1 MKRNITN
8 LLLFLALLPVT
19 GCSDKMAQEESAPVP
34 INLYATGKDL
44 SAVTKATEIVPF
56 GTTIFASTQ
65 SGVYTTLDALYEWKK
80 EANVT
85 KEGYVSFTDNSKPS
99 YPETG
104 GWIYLIAVAP
114 VPQAASIDQ
123 SKGTVTY
130 TLSNTPQ
137 DILYAKEIR
146 GSRWDNQRFSGNTTP
161 ANDKPLV
168 YDHLLTQ
175 LKFKAKKVNNTTK
188 SVKVTKISVK
198 GVKNVLSVPLATG
211 KPVCSGSAQL
221 DLTPA
226 NGVEVSGTL
235 TAIGPLLLPPLES
248 GSYSITVET
257 SIGTFSDVPI
267 TFDKSTP
274 QPFQSGVSHE
284 ITLAISDASLEVVT
298 VKVADWGNQT
308 GGSDLPIN

>member
-34 INLYATGKDL
+34 INLYTTGKDL

-80 EANVT
+80 EANVG
-85 KEGYVSFTDNSKPS
+85 KDGSVSFTDNSKPS

-104 GWIYLIAVAP
+104 GWIYLVAVAP
-114 VPQAASIDQ
+114 QAATIDQ

-146 GSRWDNQRFSGNTTP
+146 GSRWDNQRFSNNTNS

-175 LKFKAKKVNNTTK
+175 LKFKAKKVNNTAK

-198 GVKNVLSVPLATG
+198 NVKNVLSVPLATG
-211 KPVCSGSAQL
+211 KPACSGSAQL

-235 TAIGPLLLPPLES
+235 TAIGSLLLPPLES

-257 SIGTFSDVPI
+257 SIGIFSDVPI
-267 TFDKSTP
+267 TFDKSTL

-298 VKVADWGNQT
+298 VKVADWGDQT

>member
-1 MKRNITN
+1 M
-8 LLLFLALLPVT
+8 
-19 GCSDKMAQEESAPVP
+19 
-34 INLYATGKDL
+34 
-44 SAVTKATEIVPF
+44 PF

-80 EANVT
+80 EANVG
-85 KEGYVSFTDNSKPS
+85 KDGSVSFTDNSKPS

-104 GWIYLIAVAP
+104 GWIYLVAVAP
-114 VPQAASIDQ
+114 QAATIDQ

-146 GSRWDNQRFSGNTTP
+146 GSRWDNQRFSNNTNS

-175 LKFKAKKVNNTTK
+175 LKFKAKKVNNTAK

-198 GVKNVLSVPLATG
+198 NVKNVLSVPLATG
-211 KPVCSGSAQL
+211 KPACSGSAQL

-235 TAIGPLLLPPLES
+235 TAIGSLLLPPLES

-257 SIGTFSDVPI
+257 SIGIFSDVPI
-267 TFDKSTP
+267 TFDKSTL

-298 VKVADWGNQT
+298 VKVADWGDQT

>member
-19 GCSDKMAQEESAPVP
+19 GCSDKMAQEESTPVP

-80 EANVT
+80 EANVG
-85 KEGYVSFTDNSKPS
+85 KDGSVSFTDNSKPS

-104 GWIYLIAVAP
+104 GWIYLVAVAP
-114 VPQAASIDQ
+114 QAATIDQ

-146 GSRWDNQRFSGNTTP
+146 GSRWDNQRFSNNTNS

-175 LKFKAKKVNNTTK
+175 LKFKAKKVNNTAK

-198 GVKNVLSVPLATG
+198 NVKNVLSVPLATG

-235 TAIGPLLLPPLES
+235 TAIGSLLLPPLES

-257 SIGTFSDVPI
+257 SIGIFSDVPI
-267 TFDKSTP
+267 TFDKGTP

>member
-80 EANVT
+80 EANVG
-85 KEGYVSFTDNSKPS
+85 KDGSVSFTDNSKPS

-104 GWIYLIAVAP
+104 GWIYLVAVAP
-114 VPQAASIDQ
+114 QAATIDQ

-146 GSRWDNQRFSGNTTP
+146 GSRWDNQRFSNNTNS

-175 LKFKAKKVNNTTK
+175 LKFKAKKVNNTAK

-198 GVKNVLSVPLATG
+198 NVKNVLSVPLATG
-211 KPVCSGSAQL
+211 KPACSGSAQL

-235 TAIGPLLLPPLES
+235 TAIGSLLLPPLES

-257 SIGTFSDVPI
+257 SIGIFSDVPI
-267 TFDKSTP
+267 TFDKSTL

-298 VKVADWGNQT
+298 VKVADWGDQT

>member
-80 EANVT
+80 EANVG
-85 KEGYVSFTDNSKPS
+85 KDGSVSFTDNSKPS

-104 GWIYLIAVAP
+104 GWIYLDAVAP
-114 VPQAASIDQ
+114 QAATIDQ

-146 GSRWDNQRFSGNTTP
+146 GSRWDNQRFSGNTNS

-175 LKFKAKKVNNTTK
+175 LKFKAKKVNNTAK

-198 GVKNVLSVPLATG
+198 NVKNVLSVPLATG

-235 TAIGPLLLPPLES
+235 TAIGSLLLPPLES

-257 SIGTFSDVPI
+257 SIGIFSDVPI
-267 TFDKSTP
+267 TFDKSTL

-298 VKVADWGNQT
+298 VKVADWGDQT

>member
-65 SGVYTTLDALYEWKK
+65 SGVYTTLDTLYEWKK
-80 EANVT
+80 EANVG
-85 KEGYVSFTDNSKPS
+85 KDGSVSFTDNSKPS

-104 GWIYLIAVAP
+104 GWIYLVAVAP
-114 VPQAASIDQ
+114 QAATIDQ

-146 GSRWDNQRFSGNTTP
+146 GSRWDNQRFSGNTNS

-175 LKFKAKKVNNTTK
+175 LKFKAKKVNNTAK

-198 GVKNVLSVPLATG
+198 NVKNVLSVPLATG

-235 TAIGPLLLPPLES
+235 TAIGSLLLPPLES

-257 SIGTFSDVPI
+257 SIGIFSDVPI
-267 TFDKSTP
+267 TFDKSTL

-298 VKVADWGNQT
+298 VKVADWGDQT

>member
-80 EANVT
+80 EANVG
-85 KEGYVSFTDNSKPS
+85 KDGSVSFTDNSKPS

-104 GWIYLIAVAP
+104 GWIYLVA
-114 VPQAASIDQ
+114 AAPKAATIDQ

-146 GSRWDNQRFSGNTTP
+146 GSRWDNQRFSGNTNS

-175 LKFKAKKVNNTTK
+175 LKFKAKKVNNTAK

-198 GVKNVLSVPLATG
+198 NVKNVLSVPLATG

-235 TAIGPLLLPPLES
+235 TAIGSLLLPPLES

-257 SIGTFSDVPI
+257 SIGIFSDVPI
-267 TFDKSTP
+267 TFDKSTL

>member
-80 EANVT
+80 EANVG
-85 KEGYVSFTDNSKPS
+85 KDGSVSFTDNSKPS

-104 GWIYLIAVAP
+104 GWIYLVAVAP
-114 VPQAASIDQ
+114 QAATIDQ

-146 GSRWDNQRFSGNTTP
+146 GSRWDNQRFSGNTNS

-175 LKFKAKKVNNTTK
+175 LKFKAKKVNNTAK

-198 GVKNVLSVPLATG
+198 NVKNVLSVPLATG
-211 KPVCSGSAQL
+211 KPACSGSAQL
-221 DLTPA
+221 DLPPA

-235 TAIGPLLLPPLES
+235 TAIGSLLLPPLES

-267 TFDKSTP
+267 TFDKSTL

>member
-19 GCSDKMAQEESAPVP
+19 GCSDKMAQEESTPVP

-80 EANVT
+80 EANVG
-85 KEGYVSFTDNSKPS
+85 KDGSVSFTDNSKPS

-104 GWIYLIAVAP
+104 GWIYLVAVAP
-114 VPQAASIDQ
+114 QAATIDQ

-146 GSRWDNQRFSGNTTP
+146 GSRWDNQRFSGNTNS

-175 LKFKAKKVNNTTK
+175 LKFKAKKVNNTAK

-198 GVKNVLSVPLATG
+198 NVKNVLSVPLATG

-235 TAIGPLLLPPLES
+235 TAIGSLLLPPLES

-257 SIGTFSDVPI
+257 SIGIFSDVPI
-267 TFDKSTP
+267 TFDKGTP

-298 VKVADWGNQT
+298 VNVADWGNQT

>member
-80 EANVT
+80 EANVG
-85 KEGYVSFTDNSKPS
+85 KDGSVSFTDNSKPS

-104 GWIYLIAVAP
+104 GWIYLVAVAP
-114 VPQAASIDQ
+114 QAATIDQ

-146 GSRWDNQRFSGNTTP
+146 GSRWDNQRFSGNTNS

-175 LKFKAKKVNNTTK
+175 LKFKAKKVNNTAK

-198 GVKNVLSVPLATG
+198 NVKNVLSVPLATG

-235 TAIGPLLLPPLES
+235 TAIGSLLLPPLES

-257 SIGTFSDVPI
+257 SIGIFSDVPI
-267 TFDKSTP
+267 TFDKSTL

-298 VKVADWGNQT
+298 VKVADWGDQT

>member
-80 EANVT
+80 EANVG
-85 KEGYVSFTDNSKPS
+85 KDGSVSFTDNSKPS

-104 GWIYLIAVAP
+104 GWIYLVAVAP
-114 VPQAASIDQ
+114 QAATIDQ

-146 GSRWDNQRFSGNTTP
+146 GSRWDNQRFSNNTNS

-175 LKFKAKKVNNTTK
+175 LKFKAKKVNNTAK

-198 GVKNVLSVPLATG
+198 NVKNVLSVPLATG
-211 KPVCSGSAQL
+211 KPACSGSAQL

-235 TAIGPLLLPPLES
+235 TAIGSLLLPPLES

-257 SIGTFSDVPI
+257 SIGIFSDVPI
-267 TFDKSTP
+267 TFDKSTL

-298 VKVADWGNQT
+298 VNVADWGDQT

>member
-44 SAVTKATEIVPF
+44 SSVTKATEIVPF

-80 EANVT
+80 EANVG
-85 KEGYVSFTDNSKPS
+85 KDGSVSFTDNSKPS

-104 GWIYLIAVAP
+104 GWIYLVAVAP
-114 VPQAASIDQ
+114 QAATIDQ

-146 GSRWDNQRFSGNTTP
+146 GSRWDNQRFSGNTNS

-175 LKFKAKKVNNTTK
+175 LKFKAKKVNNTAK

-198 GVKNVLSVPLATG
+198 NVKNVLSVPLATG

-235 TAIGPLLLPPLES
+235 TAIGSLLLPPLES

-257 SIGTFSDVPI
+257 SIGIFSDVPI
-267 TFDKSTP
+267 TFDKSTL

-298 VKVADWGNQT
+298 VKVADWGDQT

>member
-80 EANVT
+80 EANVG
-85 KEGYVSFTDNSKPS
+85 KDGSVSFTDNSKPS

-104 GWIYLIAVAP
+104 GWIYLVAVAP
-114 VPQAASIDQ
+114 QAATIDQ

-146 GSRWDNQRFSGNTTP
+146 GSRWDNQRFSNNTNS

-175 LKFKAKKVNNTTK
+175 LTFKAKKVNNTAK

-198 GVKNVLSVPLATG
+198 NVKNVLSVPLATG
-211 KPVCSGSAQL
+211 KPACSGSAQL

-235 TAIGPLLLPPLES
+235 TAIGSLLLPPLES

-257 SIGTFSDVPI
+257 SIGIFSDVPI
-267 TFDKSTP
+267 TFDKSTL

-298 VKVADWGNQT
+298 VKVADWGDQT

>member
-19 GCSDKMAQEESAPVP
+19 GCSDKMAQEESTPVP

-80 EANVT
+80 EANVG
-85 KEGYVSFTDNSKPS
+85 KDGSVSFTDNSKPS

-104 GWIYLIAVAP
+104 GWIYLVAVAP
-114 VPQAASIDQ
+114 QAATIDQ

-146 GSRWDNQRFSGNTTP
+146 GSRWDNQRFSGNTNS

-175 LKFKAKKVNNTTK
+175 LKFKAKKVNNTAK

-198 GVKNVLSVPLATG
+198 NVKNVLAVPLATG

-226 NGVEVSGTL
+226 NGSVEVSGTP
-235 TAIGPLLLPPLES
+235 TDIGSLLLPPLES

-267 TFDKSTP
+267 TFDKGTP

>member
-19 GCSDKMAQEESAPVP
+19 GCSDKMAQEESTPVP

-80 EANVT
+80 EAKVG
-85 KEGYVSFTDNSKPS
+85 KDGSVSFTDNSKPS

-104 GWIYLIAVAP
+104 GWIYLVAVAP
-114 VPQAASIDQ
+114 QAATIDQ

-146 GSRWDNQRFSGNTTP
+146 GSRWDNQRFSGNTNS

-175 LKFKAKKVNNTTK
+175 LKFKAKKVNNTAK

-198 GVKNVLSVPLATG
+198 NVKNVLSVPLATG

-235 TAIGPLLLPPLES
+235 TAIGSLLLPPLES

-257 SIGTFSDVPI
+257 SIGIFSDVPI
-267 TFDKSTP
+267 TFDKGTP

>member
-80 EANVT
+80 EANVG
-85 KEGYVSFTDNSKPS
+85 KDGSVSFTDNSKPS

-104 GWIYLIAVAP
+104 GWIYLVAVAP
-114 VPQAASIDQ
+114 QAATIDQ

-146 GSRWDNQRFSGNTTP
+146 GSRWDNQRFSGNTNS

-175 LKFKAKKVNNTTK
+175 LKFKAKKVNNTAK

-198 GVKNVLSVPLATG
+198 NVKNVLSVPLATG

-235 TAIGPLLLPPLES
+235 TAIGSLLLPPLES
-248 GSYSITVET
+248 GSCSITVET
-257 SIGTFSDVPI
+257 SIGIFSDVPI
-267 TFDKSTP
+267 TFDKSTL

-298 VKVADWGNQT
+298 VKVADWGDQT